1 MKKHNTA
8 TGTKCSR
15 QYQEDLNTPVAIE
28 TMYYLFLCQ
37 GYSGEMED

>member
-1 MKKHNTA
+1 MHQDSVADPKEKY
-8 TGTKCSR
+8 
-15 QYQEDLNTPVAIE
+15 QYQEECNMPTTIE

>member
-1 MKKHNTA
+1 MLKHNM
-8 TGTKCSR
+8 TGLNTTR
-15 QYQEDLNTPVAIE
+15 QYKEDPDTPIAIE